1 VKNLTFDALNAHM
14 SQYPHIRPL
23 NEIAVWSWIAGAV
36 LIVLLLTA
44 MLAPATDR
52 FAGAPSPL
60 LLPPIGE
67 PAVPTPDITTN
78 PAL

>member
-1 VKNLTFDALNAHM
+1 MKNLTFGALNAHM
-14 SQYPHIRPL
+14 SQYPHVRPF

-60 LLPPIGE
+60 LLPPIGQ

>member
-1 VKNLTFDALNAHM
+1 MRTYRNIHTHV
-14 SQYPHIRPL
+14 RPL

-36 LIVLLLTA
+36 LLVLLLTA
-44 MLAPATDR
+44 MLAPTTGR

-60 LLPPIGE
+60 LLPPIGQ
-67 PAVPTPDITTN
+67 PAVPTPDITTT

>member
-1 VKNLTFDALNAHM
+1 VKNVTFDALNAHM
-14 SQYPHIRPL
+14 SQHPVVRPF

-44 MLAPATDR
+44 MLAPTTGR

-60 LLPPIGE
+60 LLPPIGQ